1 MPGGARGVGGVAGL
15 IIVIVG
21 AVFFHQDLSGLL
33 GLGGSGGANSQPQ
46 SQGQAI
52 DPANDPQA
60 EQVDFMSFLI
70 DDQQK
75 VWADIFRAEGKRYR
89 PAKLVLYTRGTD
101 TGCGYG
107 KSAIGPFYCPP
118 DQKVY
123 LDLDFFQVMRQRLG
137 APGDFAQAYVLA
149 HEIGHHVQNLLGT
162 NKSVDAQTAR
172 APSRKNELSVR
183 LELQADCYAGIW
195 AHSTRERKLLEKGDV
210 DESLKAAWQIGD
222 DTLQKSAG
230 RKVSPDSFTHG
241 SSEQRTRWFRRG
253 LDSGRLDAC
262 DTFSA
267 NPL

>member
-1 MPGGARGVGGVAGL
+1 
-15 IIVIVG
+15 
-21 AVFFHQDLSGLL
+21 
-33 GLGGSGGANSQPQ
+33 
-46 SQGQAI
+46 
-52 DPANDPQA
+52 
-60 EQVDFMSFLI
+60 MSFLI

-75 VWADIFRAEGKRYR
+75 VWAGIFRAEGKSYR
-89 PAKLVLYTRGTD
+89 PARLVLYTRGTE

-107 KSAIGPFYCPP
+107 QSAIGPFYCPP

-123 LDLDFFQVMRQRLG
+123 LDLDFFQLMRQRLG

-149 HEIGHHVQNLLGT
+149 HEVGHHVQNLLGT

-183 LELQADCYAGIW
+183 LELQADCYAGVW
-195 AHSTRERKLLEKGDV
+195 AHSTAERKLLEKGDI

-222 DTLQKSAG
+222 DTLQKNAG
-230 RKVSPDSFTHG
+230 RRVSPDSFTHG

-253 LDSGRLDAC
+253 LDSGSIDAC